1 MTVISR
7 NVKHYCPT
15 LCAWDFI
22 IKSSRMADLLGSWL
36 GASMSLDHI
45 TCVTEAQHSLLSVEV
60 ETKKRSAVG
69 RHHQLVVLVCD
80 FMMFKAQRSFFLI
93 SKSQYAENRSHE
105 VLVYCV
111 TLFHLH
117 FSITHSHLAWKV
129 THSAGCLGKT
139 DCFHLQRGLQQSTFK
154 MTL

>member
-15 LCAWDFI
+15 LCARDFI
-22 IKSSRMADLLGSWL
+22 IIAEHQKQQVGRLAAELV
-36 GASMSLDHI
+36 ASMSLVHV
-45 TCVTEAQHSLLSVEV
+45 TCVTEAQCSLLGVEV
-60 ETKKRSAVG
+60 QRKKRSAVG

-80 FMMFKAQRSFFLI
+80 FMMFKAQWSFFLI

-111 TLFHLH
+111 TVFHLH
-117 FSITHSHLAWKV
+117 FSITHSCLA
-129 THSAGCLGKT
+129 
-139 DCFHLQRGLQQSTFK
+139 
-154 MTL
+154 